1 MLKVINYNY
10 HRTNPNIDIHKKD
23 GSLRVYIINKK
34 EYYLF
39 GVLMYTTILYDRCCS
54 IVSNLSI
61 SVTNIN
67 QLSLFLAF
75 VLKKSSAVIILRDN
89 MSGALTRTP

>member
-54 IVSNLSI
+54 IVSNGFGLC
-61 SVTNIN
+61 VRWG
-67 QLSLFLAF
+67 FPA
-75 VLKKSSAVIILRDN
+75 LKPNR
-89 MSGALTRTP
+89 

>member
-54 IVSNLSI
+54 IVSNGFRLC
-61 SVTNIN
+61 VVAD
-67 QLSLFLAF
+67 F
-75 VLKKSSAVIILRDN
+75 
-89 MSGALTRTP
+89 

>member
-61 SVTNIN
+61 YDTNIY
-67 QLSLFLAF
+67 QLSLFLTYIPRNS
-75 VLKKSSAVIILRDN
+75 LSLSSSYGIKFR
-89 MSGALTRTP
+89 

>member
-54 IVSNLSI
+54 IVSNG
-61 SVTNIN
+61 
-67 QLSLFLAF
+67 LA
-75 VLKKSSAVIILRDN
+75 LGAVADF
-89 MSGALTRTP
+89 GAQNCQNTTKIDAR